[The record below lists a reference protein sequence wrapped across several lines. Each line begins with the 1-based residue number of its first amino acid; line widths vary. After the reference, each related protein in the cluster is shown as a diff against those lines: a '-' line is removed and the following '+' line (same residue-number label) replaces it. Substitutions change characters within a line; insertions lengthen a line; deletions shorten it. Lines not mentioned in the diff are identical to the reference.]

1 MSKMGA
7 VPDSYVLV
15 TAMKNEGKML
25 PGLFESVQKQSRRP
39 VLWLIADDGSTDDG
53 YEQAKKF
60 ALSNPWV
67 VVVTREEVPN
77 PPWVRFG
84 SAVSFGYE
92 KALKMSKERGLEY
105 AYLAVLDAD
114 TMVDKDYFEKLV
126 AALGKDEKAAIA
138 SGMITTVG
146 GGRLEAKPAPRGCAR
161 MYRRDFLEG
170 IGGLRAYPA
179 YETIPEI
186 KAMNRNLG
194 FVVMDDAK
202 GLHRRPSTQI
212 SDAQGL
218 RSRGIVRYCMGMDFV
233 SALAWSYVY
242 ARAVGFRH
250 ARGFLGG
257 YLEGVRKRYPRIDDE
272 EVERYFK
279 GSWKRFLL
287 NSKTKDSV
295 NELLVRLQCCP

>member
-1 MSKMGA
+1 MSKMGT
-7 VPDSYVLV
+7 VPGSYVLV

-67 VVVTREEVPN
+67 VVVTRREVPN

-92 KALKMSKERGLEY
+92 SALKVSKERGLEY

-114 TMVDKDYFEKLV
+114 TTVDKDYFEKLLT
-126 AALGKDEKAAIA
+126 ALEMDAKAVIA
-138 SGMITTVG
+138 SGMITTEG
-146 GGRLEAKPAPRGCAR
+146 GGRLESRPAPRGCAR
-161 MYRRDFLEG
+161 MYRMDFLEG

-179 YETIPEI
+179 YETVPEI
-186 KAMNRNLG
+186 KAMNRSLK
-194 FVVMDDAK
+194 FVVVDDAK

-218 RSRGIVRYCMGMDFV
+218 RSRGIVRYCLGMDFI

-257 YLEGVRKRYPRIDDE
+257 YLEGMRKRYPRIDDE
-272 EVERYFK
+272 EIVRYFK
-279 GSWKRFLL
+279 GSWKRYIWKRETR
-287 NSKTKDSV
+287 SSVKDM
-295 NELLVRLQCCP
+295 LV